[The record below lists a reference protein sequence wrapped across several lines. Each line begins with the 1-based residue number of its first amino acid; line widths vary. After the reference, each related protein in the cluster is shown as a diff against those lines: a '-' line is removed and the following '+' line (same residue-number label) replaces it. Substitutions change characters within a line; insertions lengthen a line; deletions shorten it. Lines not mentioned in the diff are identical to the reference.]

1 MLLWKV
7 LKTNR
12 VEKNVLLRS
21 IIGTLPPFVA
31 EDGEDEIMLS
41 VFLYIFSTEFSIV
54 GRIKITIEVI
64 KY

>member
-21 IIGTLPPFVA
+21 IIGTLPQFVA

>member
-21 IIGTLPPFVA
+21 IIGTLPQFVA

-41 VFLYIFSTEFSIV
+41 VFFLIYFFH
-54 GRIKITIEVI
+54 
-64 KY
+64 

>member
-41 VFLYIFSTEFSIV
+41 VFLYFFQ
-54 GRIKITIEVI
+54 
-64 KY
+64 